1 MKTKYLVLVLAVLF
15 VPSFATAGDI
25 VLPPD
30 VDARASVIRSD
41 RDGLWEKTL
50 VVRFSQ
56 RRRVLSTNDG
66 AVDVVAAANHAA
78 HPLLWERVGEAA
90 KTHVGEA
97 AKTHDGEG
105 GKLYVSRVREKTARL
120 LGARSEDIAMMATA
134 ADMDNLAVVTRT
146 FKPFVVTV
154 LTTAGARGNALRT
167 GVDEGTYI
175 EPDPSEEAP
184 SKAGEPKQGTINILV
199 LTNARMTDGGMARA
213 IITATE
219 AKTAALED
227 LHVPSTYTK
236 GVQATGTGTDSMII
250 VSGTSGPRVTY
261 PGGHSRIG
269 EIMGKA
275 VYEAVVEAL
284 EKQNGFKRDAE
295 KTDREHR

>member
-1 MKTKYLVLVLAVLF
+1 MKKCGAVLAIIILF
-15 VPSFATAGDI
+15 ISFPAWAVDI
-25 VLPPD
+25 VLPQEL
-30 VDARASVIRSD
+30 AAQASISRSD

-50 VVRFSQ
+50 IVQFPQ

-66 AVDVVAAANHAA
+66 LVDVMAAVNHAA
-78 HPLLWERVGEAA
+78 HPLLWSRVDEAM
-90 KTHVGEA
+90 KSNN
-97 AKTHDGEG
+97 GEG
-105 GKLYVSRVREKTARL
+105 GKIYVRKIQEKTAQRL
-120 LGARSEDIAMMATA
+120 GMRSEDIAVMATA
-134 ADMDNLAVVTRT
+134 ADMDNLAVITKT
-146 FKPFVVTV
+146 FKPFVVTALV
-154 LTTAGARGNALRT
+154 TAGAKGNALRT

-175 EPDPSEEAP
+175 EPDPAAETPLPVS
-184 SKAGEPKQGTINILV
+184 EPKPGTINILI

-227 LHVPSTYTK
+227 LHVQSTYTK
-236 GVQATGTGTDSMII
+236 GAQATGTGTDSMIV

-284 EKQNGFKRDAE
+284 EKQNGFRKGVQ
-295 KTDREHR
+295 